1 MLLKVESVR
10 YNSVMFNGI
19 LRKRKGAGDMVA
31 LLKQYEFGDMLVQYY
46 MDDETR
52 NVELMLLPENATPL
66 SWECKKQGVDS
77 LVQLK
82 LMGDT
87 YPGGYA
93 GGGTLRQGESTLR
106 LKYDAQE
113 VKSYSDRTEVITRLR
128 DDRGYR
134 IEHSLVWYIESK
146 SVETY
151 TRFTNHSQE
160 AASIEL
166 LSSFSLGGI
175 TPFTEG
181 DAHGTLKVHR
191 IRSVWSMEGRL
202 ETRTLEELQLEP
214 SWGGHAIRSERFG
227 QVGSMAVNHY
237 FPYLAVEDAKN
248 NIIWGVQLAHNAS
261 WQMELYRKDDGLSIS
276 GGLADR
282 EFGHWWKTVA
292 PGESFLTPTAILSVC
307 KGGGVDHISQ
317 RLTLSGNR
325 TLEKGP
331 ESEQELPIIFNE
343 YCTTWGCPSHE
354 NISEILNV
362 IKDKGIGYFVI
373 DCGWYKEEGI
383 PWDIAMGD
391 YQISREL
398 FPLGLE
404 KTIEAIQKAG
414 MKPGIWFEIENVG
427 SASKAY
433 QLEEHLLKRDGKVL
447 TTTMRRFWD
456 LRDPWVK
463 EYLSD
468 RVIGLLKKYQF
479 EYMKIDYNDTIGLGC
494 DGAESI
500 GEGLRRNLEEAY
512 EFIEKVKTEVPGII
526 LENCASGGH
535 RLEPLMMRAC
545 SMASFSDA
553 HECSEIPIIAANLH
567 RVILPRQSQIWAVI
581 RKEDNIKRIAY
592 SIANTF
598 LGRMC
603 LSGDVT
609 DLRKE
614 SWDIIDS
621 GIAFYKKIVPILR
634 EGYTRWFG
642 SEIQSYRHPQGWQ
655 GILRAGANGD
665 AYAVFHIFEGSL
677 DYECSMELLE
687 ADEYEITDIYSDSET
702 IVALEGKK
710 LTYRPEENWK
720 AVAVYLKRK

>member
-1 MLLKVESVR
+1 
-10 YNSVMFNGI
+10 
-19 LRKRKGAGDMVA
+19 MVS
-31 LLKQYEFGDMLVQYY
+31 LLKQYEFGDMLVLYY
-46 MDDETR
+46 IDSKTR
-52 NVELMLLPENATPL
+52 NVELMLLPENTTPL
-66 SWECKKQGVDS
+66 SWESKKQEIDS

-82 LMGDT
+82 LMGDI

-106 LKYDAQE
+106 LEYEAQE
-113 VKSYSDRTEVITRLR
+113 VASYGDRTEVITRLK
-128 DDRGYR
+128 DSRGYLA
-134 IEHSLVWYIESK
+134 EHYLIWYFESK

-151 TRFTNHSQE
+151 TRFTNLSRE
-160 AASIEL
+160 DAKLEM

-175 TPFTEG
+175 TPLTEG

-214 SWGGHAIRSERFG
+214 SWAGHAVRSERFG

-237 FPYLAVEDAKN
+237 FPYLAVEDVKN
-248 NIIWGVQLAHNAS
+248 DILWGVQLAHNAS

-282 EFGHWWKTVA
+282 EFGQWWKKVA
-292 PGESFLTPTAILSVC
+292 PSESFLTPTAILSVC
-307 KGGGVDHISQ
+307 NAGGVDRISQ
-317 RLTLSGNR
+317 RLTMSGNR
-325 TLEKGP
+325 ILENAP
-331 ESEQELPIIFNE
+331 ESEQSLPIIFNE
-343 YCTTWGCPSHE
+343 YCTTWGSPSHE
-354 NISEILNV
+354 NISGILKV

-373 DCGWYKEEGI
+373 DCGWYKEDGI

-391 YQISREL
+391 YQVSKEL
-398 FPLGLE
+398 FPEGLE
-404 KTIEAIQKAG
+404 KTTEAIREAG

-433 QLEEHLLKRDGKVL
+433 QLEEHLLKRDGEVL

-463 EYLSD
+463 DYLSD
-468 RVIGLLKKYQF
+468 KVIGLLKKYEF

-500 GEGLRRNLEEAY
+500 GEGLRQNLEESY
-512 EFIEKVKTEVPGII
+512 DFIEKVKADVPGII

-553 HECSEIPIIAANLH
+553 HECPEIPIIAANLH

-581 RKEDNIKRIAY
+581 RKEDSLKRIAY

-603 LSGDVT
+603 LSGDVI
-609 DLRKE
+609 DLSKE
-614 SWDIIDS
+614 GWGVIDA
-621 GIAFYKKIVPILR
+621 GIAFYKKISPILR
-634 EGYTRWFG
+634 DGYTSWFG
-642 SEIQSYRHPQGWQ
+642 TEIQSYRHPNGWQ
-655 GILRAGANGD
+655 GILRTGENGD
-665 AYAVFHIFEGSL
+665 AYAVFHTFDGAL
-677 DYECSMELLE
+677 DYECSIELS
-687 ADEYEITDIYSDSET
+687 DTCDYEIAEIYSDSEAR
-702 IVALEGKK
+702 VNLKEHK
-710 LTYRPEENWK
+710 LTYQPEENWK
-720 AVAVYLKRK
+720 AVAVYIKRKYLRN